1 MHRIAKLIPHP
12 LLLAMLALL
21 SGCVQRTMSID
32 SNPPG
37 ALVYMNDQEIGR
49 TPLKRDFTWYGTYDV
64 QVRMEGYETLSTKQ
78 KVIAPLWQWPPFD
91 LVAELWPGHL
101 KDERHFTYTLQPA
114 STQQASVDHMLARS
128 NELKA
133 KIESSRYTK
142 PATVPTTA
150 PAN

>member
-1 MHRIAKLIPHP
+1 MHRIGKLIPH
-12 LLLAMLALL
+12 LLLPVALALL
-21 SGCVQRTMSID
+21 GGCVQRTMSIE

-37 ALVYMNDQEIGR
+37 ALVYMNDQELGR

-101 KDERHFTYTLQPA
+101 KDERHFSYTLKPA
-114 STQQASVDHMLARS
+114 TTQQANIDNMLARS
-128 NELKA
+128 NELKV

-142 PATVPTTA
+142 PTSAPTTA
-150 PAN
+150 PAK